1 MPALPQFCVLS
12 SLYHLLHNVEAIRA
26 VVVVVVVAAV
36 VVAAAVSPFHGVVV
50 FQLRE
55 AVFQP
60 VAIFQQ
66 GLQLVRV
73 VRRWYH
79 GVMFAR

>member
-1 MPALPQFCVLS
+1 M
-12 SLYHLLHNVEAIRA
+12 
-26 VVVVVVVAAV
+26 VVVVVAAAVAAV

-50 FQLRE
+50 FQFRE
-55 AVFQP
+55 AVFQQ

-73 VRRWYH
+73 IRRWYR